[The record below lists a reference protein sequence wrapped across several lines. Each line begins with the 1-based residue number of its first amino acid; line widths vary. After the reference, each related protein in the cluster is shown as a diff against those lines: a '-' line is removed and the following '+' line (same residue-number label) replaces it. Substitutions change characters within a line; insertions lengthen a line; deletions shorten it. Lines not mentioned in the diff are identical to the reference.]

1 MAPGCESRLLQLVIK
16 KASGGM
22 APGCESRL
30 LQSVIEKALVGHG
43 SWV

>member
-16 KASGGM
+16 KSSGGIS
-22 APGCESRL
+22 PGCESWL